1 MAKQLNYNIAFK
13 PNTKELDSALARL
26 QAELNNFGRI
36 SFHIDSTEVA
46 AAKTAAR
53 DLQKYLNLATNTSTG
68 KLNLGKFATELK
80 SANTSVSDLSHKLLA
95 VGPQGEKV
103 FGSFVKSIASA
114 EGYVKQTNSALNEM
128 MITLKNTL
136 RWQAASTVIG
146 GITSGI
152 SDAVSYAHQLD
163 SSLRDIRIVS
173 GESAENMDAFAKKA
187 NKAAKELY
195 TTTKEY
201 ADASLILYQQGKQV
215 VS

>member
-26 QAELNNFGRI
+26 QAELNNFGKI
-36 SFHIDSTEVA
+36 SFHIDSTEMT
-46 AAKTAAR
+46 AAKAAAR

-80 SANTSVSDLSHKLLA
+80 SANTSVSELSNKLLA

-114 EGYVKQTNSALNEM
+114 EGYVRQTNATLNEM
-128 MITLKNTL
+128 VVTLKNTL
-136 RWQAASTVIG
+136 RWQAASTIIG
-146 GITSGI
+146 GVTTGI
-152 SDAVSYAHQLD
+152 SDAVTYAHQLD

-173 GESAENMDAFAKKA
+173 GESAENMEEFTKKA
-187 NKAAKELY
+187 NKAAKELR

-201 ADASLILYQQGKQV
+201 ADASLIFYQQGNR
-215 VS
+215 